1 MVDEKVYTLH
11 TTSCSIDRSLSKF
24 DLYKTNG
31 TIPDRHIPTC
41 SLLRIIAVIITSL
54 AFVLFILRGNE
65 KNQRLFVGSTW
76 RTSTSY
82 SPLFAILIFSL
93 SPVFPFALSIR
104 RLIYSLLYLL
114 SSVLSFPRFSLHSSM
129 KRNNLRISSYTW
141 KKRKLN
147 EIKPRNATNTI
158 HRANLFIYS
167 ENCSRTKR
175 KRFIFFFFSFFA

>member
-1 MVDEKVYTLH
+1 MFVYMVDEKVYTLH

-24 DLYKTNG
+24 DLHKTNG
-31 TIPDRHIPTC
+31 TIPDRHVPTC

-104 RLIYSLLYLL
+104 RLIYSL
-114 SSVLSFPRFSLHSSM
+114 SFIYFLPFFLFPVSRYI
-129 KRNNLRISSYTW
+129 RRW
-141 KKRKLN
+141 N
-147 EIKPRNATNTI
+147 EI
-158 HRANLFIYS
+158 IYES
-167 ENCSRTKR
+167 AHTRGKSGKNSTR
-175 KRFIFFFFSFFA
+175 